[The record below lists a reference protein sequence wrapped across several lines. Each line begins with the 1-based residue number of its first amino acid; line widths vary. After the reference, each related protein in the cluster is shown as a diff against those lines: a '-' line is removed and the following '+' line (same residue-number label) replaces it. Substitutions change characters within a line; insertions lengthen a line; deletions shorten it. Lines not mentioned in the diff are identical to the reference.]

1 MTNSNAVKGKRRTVK
16 HEGQFQ
22 KGDPRINRNGQIS
35 KKRLEFNKTIRDLL
49 VDEGETLQQ
58 GQIGE
63 NVVKLKKVEWL
74 MKSVWKKAIEGESW
88 AVNFI
93 AERVEGK
100 VSQNIDIYGNM
111 DLTYIISDKFL
122 PNKDE
127 EENTGDN
134 DGL

>member
-1 MTNSNAVKGKRRTVK
+1 MSNSNAGSAVKEPRK
-16 HEGQFQ
+16 GQFQ
-22 KGDPRINRNGQIS
+22 KGDDPRRNTNGQVS

-49 VDEGETLQQ
+49 IEEGEIIQQ
-58 GQIGE
+58 GTLGE
-63 NVVKLKKVEWL
+63 EVVRLKKVEWL

-93 AERVEGK
+93 AERTEGK

>member
-1 MTNSNAVKGKRRTVK
+1 MTGSNTATAPKKGGKGKPFT
-16 HEGQFQ
+16 

-49 VDEGETLQQ
+49 VNEGETLQQ

-88 AVNFI
+88 AINFI

-100 VSQNIDIYGNM
+100 VTQPVSGEIDHNLNFNFGENGN
-111 DLTYIISDKFL
+111 
-122 PNKDE
+122 
-127 EENTGDN
+127 GD
-134 DGL
+134 DGE